1 MTQTAMMT
9 PEPPQRLQALERA
22 NQIRLARAALKRRIA
37 VGEVSVAEVILS
49 APKEAES
56 WSVNELLMSQRR
68 WGNERCRRFLKRND
82 IYERKPVGSLTPRQR
97 ALLATQLESA
107 THEHEELVGAA

>member
-22 NQIRLARAALKRRIA
+22 NEIRLARAALKRRIA
-37 VGEVSVAEVILS
+37 IGDISVAEVLLS
-49 APKEAES
+49 SPKEADT
-56 WSVNELLMSQRR
+56 WSVSELLMSQRR

-82 IYERKPVGSLTPRQR
+82 IYERKTVGSLTRRQR
-97 ALLATQLESA
+97 VMLATQLESSTA
-107 THEHEELVGAA
+107 RLELVLTA